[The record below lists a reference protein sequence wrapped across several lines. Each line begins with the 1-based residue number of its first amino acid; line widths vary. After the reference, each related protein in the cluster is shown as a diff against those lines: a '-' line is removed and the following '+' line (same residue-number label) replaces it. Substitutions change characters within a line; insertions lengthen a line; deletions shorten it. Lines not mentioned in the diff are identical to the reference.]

1 MTKAKT
7 IIADARKKLMEFIRF
22 EAPLMYKKLG
32 WAEPEDDE
40 DYEIL
45 GSDLCRT
52 IRINV
57 EVDNSYLD
65 VEDTC
70 YEDVEV
76 ASIIVSR
83 DGDILVTTEN
93 DEIDAKKISLEE
105 LADIAEVLE
114 LSYTK

>member
-32 WAEPEDDE
+32 WAEPDNDE
-40 DYEIL
+40 DYEIF

-93 DEIDAKKISLEE
+93 DEMDAERLSIEE

-114 LSYTK
+114 LSYPK